1 MVDLNVNRWLEQ
13 RLIVCRIFYFNG
25 ALIDL
30 IEGRRRQGF
39 PTQGMAKELL
49 KSITEEGLCT
59 IQQKVAKRSKVSMTC
74 YYSTDVRCFC

>member
-39 PTQGMAKELL
+39 PTQGMAALEINDRGGTLYNSEGCEAENLL
-49 KSITEEGLCT
+49 
-59 IQQKVAKRSKVSMTC
+59 MTC
-74 YYSTDVRCFC
+74 YYITDLCCFC